1 MDEKWRVSH
10 VELLEGGACFLGSCF
25 TTKRPGRVFR
35 SAMRITRKRTWA
47 AIMLRQRLRTQSK
60 FSVAELG
67 KPSCLTSEINDES
80 RRGPTSVNEL
90 KRQGVQNR
98 LCPSQ
103 PLPSIRHGSAPY
115 YGRCQRK
122 VDFCNTSRSHGG
134 FTRQVSTVTSIVR
147 TDNP

>member
-1 MDEKWRVSH
+1 MDERWRVSH

-35 SAMRITRKRTWA
+35 SATRITRKRTWA

-90 KRQGVQNR
+90 KRQGVQIVFAR
-98 LCPSQ
+98 VSRYLRSDMDRHHIMDAVSEKWIFATLHEAMAALQVRSAQSP
-103 PLPSIRHGSAPY
+103 PL
-115 YGRCQRK
+115 
-122 VDFCNTSRSHGG
+122 
-134 FTRQVSTVTSIVR
+134 
-147 TDNP
+147 